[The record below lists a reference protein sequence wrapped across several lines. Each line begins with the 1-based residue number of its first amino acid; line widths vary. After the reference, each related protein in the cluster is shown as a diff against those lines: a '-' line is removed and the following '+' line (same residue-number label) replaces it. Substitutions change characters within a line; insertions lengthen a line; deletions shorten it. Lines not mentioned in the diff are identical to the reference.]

1 MPTVNPRTGLRES
14 HNDFFNVPMV
24 HQRSIGALRFGGQM
38 TAVHTAPL
46 HDGLTLD
53 FYASLRRSD
62 ELVISLV
69 GANSAHANFYP
80 RFQRVKT
87 LRKKAPAFICLADPT
102 LQLDPERKILLAWY
116 LGGPGW
122 DPADAVIRTVQKAV
136 GKCGARHIAFI
147 GGSGGGFAALRLS
160 TFFPGSMAFVNDP
173 QTNIAKYSPRVVSD
187 YFSTVWP
194 GWDQDKLLEAFP
206 ERFDMVRHYRNRPI
220 DNFVYY
226 TQNRHDQRHYSR
238 HYEPFRQAVGIKEK
252 SGSSRDGSRHL
263 VLYSG
268 ESQSH
273 GGITAAEY
281 DRFYA
286 DAFQRWRAH
295 RGDA

>member
-1 MPTVNPRTGLRES
+1 M
-14 HNDFFNVPMV
+14 
-24 HQRSIGALRFGGQM
+24 
-38 TAVHTAPL
+38 
-46 HDGLTLD
+46 
-53 FYASLRRSD
+53 
-62 ELVISLV
+62 
-69 GANSAHANFYP
+69 
-80 RFQRVKT
+80 
-87 LRKKAPAFICLADPT
+87 
-102 LQLDPERKILLAWY
+102 
-116 LGGPGW
+116 
-122 DPADAVIRTVQKAV
+122 
-136 GKCGARHIAFI
+136 
-147 GGSGGGFAALRLS
+147 
-160 TFFPGSMAFVNDP
+160 
-173 QTNIAKYSPRVVSD
+173 
-187 YFSTVWP
+187 WP

-281 DRFYA
+281 DKFYA

-295 RGDA
+295 RGDARRLEPSHLWRPEDPCRLAPNRSSKASFANG

>member
-1 MPTVNPRTGLRES
+1 MRRSRVVELHQVLRLALPGLRSEETHLHLICAQQQRWCS
-14 HNDFFNVPMV
+14 VLRTNV
-24 HQRSIGALRFGGQM
+24 
-38 TAVHTAPL
+38 
-46 HDGLTLD
+46 
-53 FYASLRRSD
+53 
-62 ELVISLV
+62 
-69 GANSAHANFYP
+69 
-80 RFQRVKT
+80 
-87 LRKKAPAFICLADPT
+87 
-102 LQLDPERKILLAWY
+102 
-116 LGGPGW
+116 
-122 DPADAVIRTVQKAV
+122 
-136 GKCGARHIAFI
+136 
-147 GGSGGGFAALRLS
+147 
-160 TFFPGSMAFVNDP
+160 
-173 QTNIAKYSPRVVSD
+173 AKYSPRVVRD
-187 YFSTVWP
+187 YFSTMWP

-281 DRFYA
+281 DKFYA